1 MIEKPLSDFLRPQAL
16 NDLVG
21 QDHLLSENSILGK
34 CVVNKNLPSLILWG
48 PPGSGKTTLARLLV
62 ATIKA
67 ELIQI
72 SAVLS
77 GMKDIRSAIEKARVI
92 KEKLGKVVV
101 FVDEVHRFNK
111 AQQDAFLP
119 HIESGL
125 FVFIG
130 ATTENP
136 GFEINSALRSR
147 THVLILKTLN
157 NEALNILLKRGFKAL
172 NVPFEIFTV
181 NAINFLINNA
191 DGDGRRLLN
200 ILESIC
206 NNIKIEKNTRVTL
219 DNLKNIFPQIQR
231 SFDKKGDQFYDQ
243 ISAFHKSIRGS
254 DPDAALYWMSRMLDG
269 GMDPRYL
276 ARRIIRI
283 SSEDIGL
290 ADPRALSIC
299 LDAASAYDRL
309 GSPEGELALA
319 EAVIFIAV
327 AAKSN
332 AIYKAFNASKKFVK
346 EHLSDPVPVHLR
358 NASTVFEKKLEYGKE
373 YDYSHDNLDGIS
385 RNQSYFPHSLSSL
398 NPVFYE
404 PVDRGLEAKIALKLS
419 EIKLK
424 RNGN

>member
-1 MIEKPLSDFLRPQAL
+1 MIEKPLSDFLRPNNL

-21 QDHLLSENSILGK
+21 QEHLLSKNSIIAK
-34 CVVNKNLPSLILWG
+34 SVASKNLPSLILWG

-62 ATIKA
+62 STVKA

-77 GMKDIRSAIEKARVI
+77 GVKDIRNAIENAQTI
-92 KEKLGKVVV
+92 KEDSKRVVV

-119 HIESGL
+119 HVESGL
-125 FVFIG
+125 FTFIG

-157 NEALNILLKRGFKAL
+157 NNSLKILLKRGFKAL
-172 NVPFEIFTV
+172 DIPYEVFTE
-181 NAINFLINNA
+181 NALNFLINNA

-200 ILESIC
+200 ILEAIC
-206 NNIKIEKNTRVTL
+206 INMKIEKNTKINV
-219 DNLKNIFPQIQR
+219 DELKNIYPHLHR

-254 DPDAALYWMSRMLDG
+254 DPDAALYWMNRMIDG
-269 GMDPRYL
+269 GIDPKYL

-283 SSEDIGL
+283 ASEDIGL

-299 LDAASAYDRL
+299 LDAANAYDRL

-319 EAVIFIAV
+319 EAIIFIAV

-332 AIYKAFNASKKFVK
+332 ATYKAFSASKMFVK
-346 EHLSDPVPVHLR
+346 EHSSDPVPMHLR
-358 NASTVFEKKLEYGKE
+358 NASTTFETKLGYGREYH
-373 YDYSHDNLDGIS
+373 YSHDNQEGIS
-385 RNQSYFPHSLSSL
+385 VNQSYFPDSLSTL
-398 NPVFYE
+398 NTVFYE
-404 PVDRGLEAKIALKLS
+404 PVKRGLELKIAEKLS

>member
-1 MIEKPLSDFLRPQAL
+1 MTGKPLPDFLRPTTLSQ
-16 NDLVG
+16 LVG
-21 QDHLLSENSILGK
+21 QDHLLCENSILGK
-34 CVVNKNLPSLILWG
+34 SVANKNLPSLILWG

-62 ATIKA
+62 SKINA

-77 GMKDIRSAIEKARVI
+77 GVKDIRIAIEQAQTMR
-92 KEKLGKVVV
+92 EKSEKVVV

-111 AQQDAFLP
+111 SQQDAFLP

-147 THVLILKTLN
+147 THILILKTLN
-157 NEALNILLKRGFKAL
+157 NDALRILLKRGLKAL
-172 NVPFEIFTV
+172 NIADEIFTES
-181 NAINFLINNA
+181 AINFLINHA

-200 ILESIC
+200 TLESIC
-206 NNIKIEKNTRVTL
+206 ENKNIGKSARVTI
-219 DNLKNIFPQIQR
+219 NELKDIFPQIQR

-254 DPDAALYWMSRMLDG
+254 DPDAALYWMSRMIDG
-269 GMDPRYL
+269 GIDPRYL

-283 SSEDIGL
+283 ASEDIGL

-299 LDAASAYDRL
+299 LDAANAYDRL

-319 EAVIFIAV
+319 EAIIFIAI

-332 AIYKAFNASKKFVK
+332 ATYRAFNASKKFVE
-346 EHLSDPVPVHLR
+346 EHSSDPVPVHLR
-358 NASTVFEKKLEYGKE
+358 NASTSFEKKLEYGKE
-373 YDYSHDNLDGIS
+373 YNYSHDSLDGIS
-385 RNQSYFPHSLSSL
+385 KNQCYFPDNLSKL
-398 NPVFYE
+398 NHVFYK
-404 PVDRGLEAKIALKLS
+404 PVARGLELKISQKLS
-419 EIKLK
+419 EIKSK